1 MVEQR
6 RREGAK
12 FGRGQTLNLE
22 SRKAGKAPSAS
33 CFPAFQIQSP
43 RLLRV
48 LASSLFLLPCF
59 AEDKK
64 PEEKKPE
71 PPSVA
76 VVLPLGIEAGSAQ
89 KLTLRGLNL
98 TNATAVKLTGLTQPL
113 AAEITERG
121 AAIKIEG
128 FEAKRVGDQK
138 LELEF
143 TLPAD
148 APAGTNVAVVVV
160 SPDGESKP
168 FPLFVATAGQIVGE
182 KEPNNG
188 FRDAAVQD
196 VGKTIRGALEAVTDV
211 DVFRFDLK
219 ADQTLRAEVLA
230 ERLGATLDASLTLYD
245 AKGRILKT
253 NDDGPGL
260 GRDSLLEFKVPS
272 SGSYLLAISGVTEK
286 AGPASVYLLTVAAAP

>member
-1 MVEQR
+1 MFEPR
-6 RREGAK
+6 RRKGAK
-12 FGRGQTLNLE
+12 PKMNLE
-22 SRKAGKAPSAS
+22 SRKAGGGEAFS
-33 CFPAFQIQSP
+33 CFPAFLIKFCSCP
-43 RLLRV
+43 AFFV
-48 LASSLFLLPCF
+48 FASSLFFVPCF

-71 PPSVA
+71 PPRIAVA
-76 VVLPLGIEAGSAQ
+76 LPLGVETGSLH
-89 KLTLRGLNL
+89 KVTLRGLSL
-98 TNATAVKLTGLTQPL
+98 TNATAVKLTGFSQSP
-113 AAEITERG
+113 EV
-121 AAIKIEG
+121 AIKARDAATKIDGYEP
-128 FEAKRVGDQK
+128 KQVGDQK
-138 LELEF
+138 LEVEF

-148 APAGTNVAVVVV
+148 APSGTNVALVVT

-168 FPLFVATAGQIVGE
+168 FSLFVAPDRQIVGE

-260 GRDSLLEFKVPS
+260 GRDSLLEFKVPA
-272 SGSYLLAISGVTEK
+272 SGRYLLAISGVTEK
-286 AGPASVYLLTVAAAP
+286 AGPASVYLLTVTAGP

>member
-1 MVEQR
+1 LKKDNR
-6 RREGAK
+6 RLSQDTAVSDRLSRWLRD
-12 FGRGQTLNLE
+12 RGVYPYRHCGLSL
-22 SRKAGKAPSAS
+22 
-33 CFPAFQIQSP
+33 
-43 RLLRV
+43 LLRV
-48 LASSLFLLPCF
+48 FTSSLFLLPCL

-71 PPSVA
+71 PPVVA

-98 TNATAVKLTGLTQPL
+98 TNATAVKLTGLPQPL
-113 AAEITERG
+113 AAEIKERG
-121 AAIKIEG
+121 VAIKIDG

-138 LELEF
+138 LEVEF

-148 APAGTNVAVVVV
+148 APAGTNVSVVVI

-168 FPLFVATAGQIVGE
+168 FPLFVAPDRQIVGE

-196 VGKTIRGALEAVTDV
+196 LGKTIRGALEAVTDV

-219 ADQTLRAEVLA
+219 ADQTLRAEALA
-230 ERLGATLDASLTLYD
+230 ERLGGTLDASLTLYD

-272 SGSYLLAISGVTEK
+272 SGRYLLAISGVTEK

>member
-1 MVEQR
+1 MHVVTFSKVFRQI
-6 RREGAK
+6 
-12 FGRGQTLNLE
+12 L
-22 SRKAGKAPSAS
+22 AS
-33 CFPAFQIQSP
+33 F
-43 RLLRV
+43 
-48 LASSLFLLPCF
+48 ASSLFLLPCF

-71 PPSVA
+71 PPAVA
-76 VVLPLGIEAGSAQ
+76 VVLPLGIEFGTAQ

-98 TNATAVKLTGLTQPL
+98 TNATGVKLTGLPQPL
-113 AAEITERG
+113 AAEIKERG

-138 LELEF
+138 LEVEF

-148 APAGTNVAVVVV
+148 AAAGTNVAVVVI
-160 SPDGESKP
+160 SPDGESKL
-168 FPLFVATAGQIVGE
+168 FPLFVTAAGQIVGE

-188 FRDAAVQD
+188 FRDAAVQELD
-196 VGKTIRGALEAVTDV
+196 KTIRGALEAVTDV
-211 DVFRFDLK
+211 DVFRYELE
-219 ADQTLRAEVLA
+219 AGQTLRAEVLA
-230 ERLGATLDASLTLYD
+230 ERLAATLDASLTLYD

-286 AGPASVYLLTVAAAP
+286 AGPASVYLLTAAAAP

>member
-1 MVEQR
+1 MKKDNR
-6 RREGAK
+6 RLSQDTAVSDRLSRWLRD
-12 FGRGQTLNLE
+12 RGVYPYRHRGL
-22 SRKAGKAPSAS
+22 S
-33 CFPAFQIQSP
+33 
-43 RLLRV
+43 LLPRV

-98 TNATAVKLTGLTQPL
+98 TNATAVKLTGLPQPL
-113 AAEITERG
+113 AADIKERG

-138 LELEF
+138 LEVEF
-143 TLPAD
+143 TLPTD
-148 APAGTNVAVVVV
+148 APSGTNVALVVT

-168 FPLFVATAGQIVGE
+168 FPLFVAAAGQIVGE

-196 VGKTIRGALEAVTDV
+196 QGKTIRGALEAVTDV

-219 ADQTLRAEVLA
+219 ADQTLRAEALA

-260 GRDSLLEFKVPS
+260 GRDSLLEFKVPAT
-272 SGSYLLAISGVTEK
+272 GRYLLAISGVTEK
-286 AGPASVYLLTVAAAP
+286 AGPASVYLLTVTTKP

>member
-12 FGRGQTLNLE
+12 TRGRQGRNLE
-22 SRKAGKAPSAS
+22 SRKAGKALSSS
-33 CFPAFQIQSP
+33 CFPAFQIQSL
-43 RLLRV
+43 RLFCIF
-48 LASSLFLLPCF
+48 ASSLFLLPCF

-71 PPSVA
+71 PPAVA
-76 VVLPLGIEAGSAQ
+76 VVLPLGIETGSAQ

-98 TNATAVKLTGLTQPL
+98 TNATAVKLTGLPQPL
-113 AAEITERG
+113 AAEIKERG
-121 AAIKIEG
+121 VAIKVEG

-138 LELEF
+138 LELEL

-148 APAGTNVAVVVV
+148 APAGTNVSVVVI

-168 FPLFVATAGQIVGE
+168 FPLFVTAAAQIVGE

-219 ADQTLRAEVLA
+219 ADQTLRAEALA
-230 ERLGATLDASLTLYD
+230 ERLGGTLDASLTLYD

-286 AGPASVYLLTVAAAP
+286 AGPASVYLLRVTAAP

>member
-1 MVEQR
+1 
-6 RREGAK
+6 
-12 FGRGQTLNLE
+12 LSL
-22 SRKAGKAPSAS
+22 
-33 CFPAFQIQSP
+33 
-43 RLLRV
+43 LLRV
-48 LASSLFLLPCF
+48 LTSSLFLLPCF

-71 PPSVA
+71 PPAVA
-76 VVLPLGIEAGSAQ
+76 VVLPLGIETGSAQ

-113 AAEITERG
+113 AAEIKER
-121 AAIKIEG
+121 AAATKIEG

-138 LELEF
+138 LEVEF

-148 APAGTNVAVVVV
+148 APTGTNVALVVS
-160 SPDGESKP
+160 SPDGESNP
-168 FPLFVATAGQIVGE
+168 FPLFVGAAGQIVGE
-182 KEPNNG
+182 REPNNG
-188 FRDAAVQD
+188 FRDAAAQD
-196 VGKTIRGALEAVTDV
+196 LGKTIRGALEAVTDV

-286 AGPASVYLLTVAAAP
+286 AGPASVYLLTVAAPP